1 MVKVLREEIDLKA
14 SLLEHYESLVSETQ
28 PKDDAETLARNI
40 IEQRKECSELKSK
53 LRSYENY
60 VKHLRERNS
69 AMMESFMT
77 DFDKHNREP
86 KESSDDSDEQSK
98 EGEASGNSLRNASR
112 GGSNATSRSTSA
124 NTSRATSRRESL
136 RDMDAQTMECEFQT
150 TGMQTD
156 SGVSCTSSAR
166 GSIDDTD
173 IGLMYSANGMQKINM
188 LENNIAV
195 LKV

>member
-1 MVKVLREEIDLKA
+1 MKVLREEIDLKA
-14 SLLEHYESLVSETQ
+14 SLLEHYESLMSETQ

-69 AMMESFMT
+69 AIMESIMT
-77 DFDKHNREP
+77 DLDKRNREP
-86 KESSDDSDEQSK
+86 KESSDASDEQFK
-98 EGEASGNSLRNASR
+98 EGEASGGGLHNTSR

-173 IGLMYSANGMQKINM
+173 FGLMYAANGAHTINM
-188 LENNIAV
+188 LENQVTV